1 MSLNYRLYIRKQAIK
16 HLKLLIVSYNKE
28 KLVILLCW
36 TCDGLSTKIMKKY
49 IFDKLLCQ
57 MICFTITIIL
67 KSKLHVNKLHL
78 CMFTITQSKWWR
90 YRSGYNAPVDL
101 SMYIFHTFQLTKS
114 PSCLLAANHKKIMI

>member
-16 HLKLLIVSYNKE
+16 HLKLLIVSYNKD

-36 TCDGLSTKIMKKY
+36 TCDSQSTEIMKKY

-57 MICFTITIIL
+57 TICFTITIIL

-78 CMFTITQSKWWR
+78 CMFTITHSKWWR
-90 YRSGYNAPVDL
+90 YRSGYNAPED
-101 SMYIFHTFQLTKS
+101 SF
-114 PSCLLAANHKKIMI
+114 